1 MLASSKLN
9 SIESKI
15 FEALINN
22 EIKHEHF
29 TVIIDEEKKYRQLK
43 ERIRIMNSQRGHAEE
58 ISLIEE
64 GLKKWY

>member
-29 TVIIDEEKKYRQLK
+29 TVIIDEEKKHRQLK
-43 ERIRIMNSQRGHAEE
+43 ERIRIMNSQRSHAEE